1 MGDKKTWKYKRGG
14 EIYEKKAT
22 HVRFHLTFA
31 IFLVDL
37 FFIMHMFLVKK
48 LNSVYEISI

>member
-1 MGDKKTWKYKRGG
+1 MKKNYH
-14 EIYEKKAT
+14 I
-22 HVRFHLTFA
+22 RFVIFA
-31 IFLVDL
+31 IFLIYL